1 MGHAT
6 HNKQCLRFYSS
17 LSAVCSPFICEWCCC
32 CRCRDANIYTL
43 FGNGCT
49 RKWRER
55 SPRCREIIEVDKIL
69 GGICPKREFV
79 VAMLCCFFYYIF
91 PSSCRLP
98 LHSARL
104 WMPFYLH
111 IPRTHAR
118 TSQLMQF
125 QINLIEKNRIKR
137 KSKAITR
144 TTSNE
149 WNKIEKEEA
158 NETVRS
164 ASCVVER
171 IMSGCEMRTLEST
184 TSRSDIVCVAIAPH
198 APLSLIL
205 RLPGTHKHTHTDAQ
219 CRFTAFKRLF
229 LDL

>member
-32 CRCRDANIYTL
+32 CCCRDANIYTL

-69 GGICPKREFV
+69 VGICPEREFV

-144 TTSNE
+144 PTTNE
-149 WNKIEKEEA
+149 WNKIGKRGGKR
-158 NETVRS
+158 NGSQR
-164 ASCVVER
+164 
-171 IMSGCEMRTLEST
+171 
-184 TSRSDIVCVAIAPH
+184 
-198 APLSLIL
+198 IL
-205 RLPGTHKHTHTDAQ
+205 RIDSCREDNEWLRDAYAGVDNITKWHRVRRNRTTRTSFSHSSVARHTQTHTHNADSLHSSDY
-219 CRFTAFKRLF
+219 F
-229 LDL
+229 